1 MMAAK
6 IKSMKPIIDKIIFPL
21 IVVAITSLALLF
33 FRVQALEI
41 KLLSVEDYIKESK
54 ADLTIIRCHVTKDPI
69 TCMKAKALP

>member
-1 MMAAK
+1 MMVAR
-6 IKSMKPIIDKIIFPL
+6 IKSMKTIIDKIIFPL
-21 IVVAITSLALLF
+21 IVAAITSLALLF

>member
-21 IVVAITSLALLF
+21 IVAAITSLTLLF

-54 ADLTIIRCHVTKDPI
+54 EDLTIIRCHETKDPI

>member
-6 IKSMKPIIDKIIFPL
+6 IKSMKSIIDKIIFPL
-21 IVVAITSLALLF
+21 IVAAITSLTLLF

-54 ADLTIIRCHVTKDPI
+54 EDLTIIRCHVTKDPI

>member
-6 IKSMKPIIDKIIFPL
+6 IKSMKPIIDKIILPL
-21 IVVAITSLALLF
+21 IVAAITSLALLF

-54 ADLTIIRCHVTKDPI
+54 EDLTIIRCHVTKDPI

>member
-54 ADLTIIRCHVTKDPI
+54 EDLTIIRCHVTKDPI

>member
-1 MMAAK
+1 MIAAK
-6 IKSMKPIIDKIIFPL
+6 LKGMKQIIDKILFPL
-21 IVVAITSLALLF
+21 IVAAITSLMLLF

-54 ADLTIIRCHVTKDPI
+54 EDLTIIRCHVTKDPI

>member
-21 IVVAITSLALLF
+21 IVAAITSLALLF

-54 ADLTIIRCHVTKDPI
+54 EDLTIIRCHVTKDPI

>member
-1 MMAAK
+1 MMAAR
-6 IKSMKPIIDKIIFPL
+6 IKSMKPIINKIIFPL
-21 IVVAITSLALLF
+21 IVAAITSLALLF

-69 TCMKAKALP
+69 TCMKARALP